1 MRNDDAAALYTYK
14 IADIIFAVFPTTI
27 GVVFEGGGV
36 SPGGTR
42 PPPRFF
48 HTTVAVF
55 LSITVILT
63 QNFGRLRHRNLCLPY
78 LPRG

>member
-55 LSITVILT
+55 
-63 QNFGRLRHRNLCLPY
+63 
-78 LPRG
+78 